1 MKSKSYLYL
10 SIIHSTAYYPRFPLA
25 MSSTKE
31 QQLALRRIQ
40 DAKYREQ
47 KRAIVKEHPILLE
60 RIATLE
66 RHLLLL
72 KIENEK
78 LKNANKSKGKTEQ
91 CLLEQELDDID
102 YEVQNEILNIPINKS
117 KTKKTK
123 KPVKYTGPTPIVLE
137 DDEEDDDFT
146 I

>member
-102 YEVQNEILNIPINKS
+102 YEVQNEILNIPINKP
-117 KTKKTK
+117 KIPRK
-123 KPVKYTGPTPIVLE
+123 KPVKYTGPKPLVLD